1 MEKVKI
7 LPSFVLGFFIF
18 IGLGTLGYF
27 FKTAFIESKNLE
39 RTVIVKGLS
48 EKEVLSNIVIMP
60 IKLTRTSN
68 NLESLIIDIDNDT
81 NKVIKFLKDNGL
93 KDEDI
98 TLGAISIV
106 DKMANEFSNQEFSI
120 RYLAT
125 KVINIYSS
133 EIEKVRALSGKLSE
147 LSQTG
152 ILFKT
157 DDYDS
162 KIEYVYTKLNDIKPS
177 MIEEA
182 TSNARAVAQKF
193 AHDSNSKLGKIKK
206 ATQGQFEVISRDKN
220 SEHIK
225 NIRIVSTVEYY
236 LLLPQ

>member
-236 LLLPQ
+236 LVD

>member
-27 FKTAFIESKNLE
+27 FKTAFMESKNLE

-68 NLESLIIDIDNDT
+68 NLESLIINIDNDT

-125 KVINIYSS
+125 KVVNIYSS

-147 LSQTG
+147 LSQAG

-236 LLLPQ
+236 LID

>member
-1 MEKVKI
+1 MGS
-7 LPSFVLGFFIF
+7 P
-18 IGLGTLGYF
+18 
-27 FKTAFIESKNLE
+27 
-39 RTVIVKGLS
+39 
-48 EKEVLSNIVIMP
+48 NIVIMP

-68 NLESLIIDIDNDT
+68 NLESLIINVDNYT
-81 NKVIKFLKDNGL
+81 NKVIMFLKENGL
-93 KDEDI
+93 KEEDI

-147 LSQTG
+147 LSQAG

-236 LLLPQ
+236 LID

>member
-27 FKTAFIESKNLE
+27 FKTAFMESKNLE

-125 KVINIYSS
+125 KVVNIYSS
-133 EIEKVRALSGKLSE
+133 GIEKVRALSGKLSE
-147 LSQTG
+147 LSQAG

-236 LLLPQ
+236 LID

>member
-125 KVINIYSS
+125 KVVNIYSS

-236 LLLPQ
+236 LVD

>member
-27 FKTAFIESKNLE
+27 FKTAFMESKNLE

-147 LSQTG
+147 LSQAG

-236 LLLPQ
+236 LID

>member
-7 LPSFVLGFFIF
+7 LSSFVLGFFIF

-236 LLLPQ
+236 LVD

>member
-147 LSQTG
+147 LSQAG

-236 LLLPQ
+236 LVD

>member
-27 FKTAFIESKNLE
+27 FKTAFMESKNLE

-81 NKVIKFLKDNGL
+81 NKVIIFLKDNGL

-125 KVINIYSS
+125 KVVNIYSS

-147 LSQTG
+147 LSQAG

-177 MIEEA
+177 IIEEA

-193 AHDSNSKLGKIKK
+193 AHDSNSKSGKIKK

-236 LLLPQ
+236 LID

>member
-27 FKTAFIESKNLE
+27 FKTAFMESKNLE

-68 NLESLIIDIDNDT
+68 NLESLIINVDNYT
-81 NKVIKFLKDNGL
+81 NKVIMFLKENGL
-93 KDEDI
+93 KEEDI

-147 LSQTG
+147 LSQAG

-236 LLLPQ
+236 LID

>member
-125 KVINIYSS
+125 KVVNIYSS

-147 LSQTG
+147 LSQAG

-236 LLLPQ
+236 LID

>member
-27 FKTAFIESKNLE
+27 FKTAFMESKNLE

-68 NLESLIIDIDNDT
+68 NLEFLIIDIDNDT

-147 LSQTG
+147 LSQAG

-236 LLLPQ
+236 LID

>member
-27 FKTAFIESKNLE
+27 FKTAFMESKNLE

-48 EKEVLSNIVIMP
+48 GKEVLSNIVIMP

-125 KVINIYSS
+125 KVVNIYSS

-147 LSQTG
+147 LSQAG

-236 LLLPQ
+236 LVD

>member
-147 LSQTG
+147 LSQAG

-236 LLLPQ
+236 LID

>member
-27 FKTAFIESKNLE
+27 FKTAFMESKNLE

-125 KVINIYSS
+125 KVVNIYSS

-147 LSQTG
+147 LSQAG

-236 LLLPQ
+236 LID

>member
-27 FKTAFIESKNLE
+27 FKTAFMESKNLE

-68 NLESLIIDIDNDT
+68 NLEFLIIDIDNDT

-125 KVINIYSS
+125 KVVNIYSS

-147 LSQTG
+147 LSQAG

-236 LLLPQ
+236 LID

>member
-27 FKTAFIESKNLE
+27 FKTAFMESKNLE

-125 KVINIYSS
+125 KVVNIYSS

-147 LSQTG
+147 LSQAG

-236 LLLPQ
+236 LVD

>member
-206 ATQGQFEVISRDKN
+206 ATQGQVEMYSRDKN

-225 NIRIVSTVEYY
+225 TLRVVATVEYY
-236 LLLPQ
+236 LND

>member
-1 MEKVKI
+1 M
-7 LPSFVLGFFIF
+7 LFRSF

-27 FKTAFIESKNLE
+27 FKTAFMESKNLE
-39 RTVIVKGLS
+39 GTVIVKGLS

-125 KVINIYSS
+125 KVVNIYSS

-147 LSQTG
+147 LSQAG

-236 LLLPQ
+236 LID

>member
-27 FKTAFIESKNLE
+27 FKTAFMESKNLE

-93 KDEDI
+93 NIFELWI
-98 TLGAISIV
+98 NACNLSILRFNSFSSAIILCTNAGWEESDV
-106 DKMANEFSNQEFSI
+106 VLFVG
-120 RYLAT
+120 
-125 KVINIYSS
+125 VI
-133 EIEKVRALSGKLSE
+133 
-147 LSQTG
+147 
-152 ILFKT
+152 ILF
-157 DDYDS
+157 
-162 KIEYVYTKLNDIKPS
+162 V
-177 MIEEA
+177 
-182 TSNARAVAQKF
+182 F
-193 AHDSNSKLGKIKK
+193 
-206 ATQGQFEVISRDKN
+206 
-220 SEHIK
+220 
-225 NIRIVSTVEYY
+225 
-236 LLLPQ
+236 